1 MVRLVVNISNE
12 VDSWLRSQAKRKGD
26 LSLIVDFAVNFYM
39 SNYDDLKQ
47 DLMSHEFQNNK
58 FEEVKT

>member
-26 LSLIVDFAVNFYM
+26 LSKIVNAAILFYAT
-39 SNYDDLKQ
+39 NA
-47 DLMSHEFQNNK
+47 N